1 MASDHVFHQKNWGMS
16 TKRNNKS
23 TTSSPNS
30 SRNCTLHI
38 FCWRFVWN
46 YLEVSSRKLGD
57 VERKQL
63 VSSACAIKSRNGGQE
78 VNLQLHHGKLCQY
91 THPATHALP
100 PGNSVRLEHC
110 LLFWDNSGFG
120 CHAQKKLWFRH
131 GPSRFISDRC
141 SPFILA
147 IFPILA
153 GHSWRPKS
161 FDSHDLR
168 VFFGDLC
175 FSGTR
180 RTYTSSCSE
189 HRWRR
194 HPCSWR
200 SYPTTAKVYGW
211 WVPEIRRKQTTWEWC

>member
-63 VSSACAIKSRNGGQE
+63 VSSACAIKSHNGGQE
-78 VNLQLHHGKLCQY
+78 VNLQLHHGKLC
-91 THPATHALP
+91 HLCP
-100 PGNSVRLEHC
+100 P
-110 LLFWDNSGFG
+110 
-120 CHAQKKLWFRH
+120 CHTCP
-131 GPSRFISDRC
+131 PSRKFCKAWTLSADFETIVGLGVIRNF
-141 SPFILA
+141 PWILIDAPKKNGGLDTAHHLSFQIGAVPSFWA

-153 GHSWRPKS
+153 GHSWTLMTFAVFRW
-161 FDSHDLR
+161 FLFLR
-168 VFFGDLC
+168 FT
-175 FSGTR
+175 S

-200 SYPTTAKVYGW
+200 SYTQQKVRFKVDG
-211 WVPEIRRKQTTWEWC
+211 TTWEWC